1 MEIVEETYRLTEA
14 FPRHEQFG
22 LASQMQR
29 AAVSVPSNIAEG
41 HTRGHLRE
49 YLQHISIAQGSLAE
63 LQTQLEIA
71 VRLSYLPEEQ
81 AGPRLDQ
88 MTALAKQLYMLRVG
102 QGEYVLPTSNLQNPT
117 PNTQNRERSVA
128 PWT

>member
-1 MEIVEETYRLTEA
+1 MDLVEQTYRLTET

-29 AAVSVPSNIAEG
+29 AAVSVPSDLAEG
-41 HTRGHLRE
+41 HTRGHTRE

-71 VRLSYLPEEQ
+71 VRLSYL
-81 AGPRLDQ
+81 LDEAAAPVLTQ
-88 MTALAKQLYMLRVG
+88 MMALAKQLYMLRNSLARAG
-102 QGEYVLPTSNLQNPT
+102 TSNLQPPT
-117 PNTQNRERSVA
+117 PNPASGA
-128 PWT
+128 